1 MGFVEELLVLL
12 DKEPTLTLAGFKI
25 NTFQIR
31 IEALSEEIVRVEEI
45 LTKCE
50 HGI

>member
-1 MGFVEELLVLL
+1 MGMHVLL
-12 DKEPTLTLAGFKI
+12 DKEPTLAGFKV